1 MNDWLGKLDA
11 LVQVAQ
17 PLPAGAL
24 PRAFT
29 AVVAK
34 QRSRLP
40 PAPFLER
47 LDSLSWTG
55 IELQPKEARDYA
67 HRFDLLSALT
77 GAEELWRNA
86 HSDQLFW
93 SGRFSRCGETFCYVK
108 IDRASHPQ
116 GSTVEERTQLEAQ
129 LNQALMPQRLGCAIG
144 GGVGLRYTYIDLA
157 LLDVRAAADVI
168 RKVFQQS
175 TLVSPRAWIQFF
187 DHALAAE
194 WIALAAAS
202 GAPPMPWD

>member
-1 MNDWLGKLDA
+1 M
-11 LVQVAQ
+11 
-17 PLPAGAL
+17 
-24 PRAFT
+24 
-29 AVVAK
+29 AK

-40 PAPFLER
+40 AAPFLER
-47 LDSLSWTG
+47 LGSLSWTG

-93 SGRFSRCGETFCYVK
+93 SGRFSRCGETFCYMK

-116 GSTVEERTQLEAQ
+116 GSSVEVGPQLEAQ
-129 LNQALMPQRLGCAIG
+129 LNQALVPLRLAARSAAGH
-144 GGVGLRYTYIDLA
+144 GLRYTYIDVA
-157 LLDVRAAADVI
+157 LLDVHAAADVI

-175 TLVSPRAWIQFF
+175 ALVSPRAWIQFF

-202 GAPPMPWD
+202 GAPPMPWE